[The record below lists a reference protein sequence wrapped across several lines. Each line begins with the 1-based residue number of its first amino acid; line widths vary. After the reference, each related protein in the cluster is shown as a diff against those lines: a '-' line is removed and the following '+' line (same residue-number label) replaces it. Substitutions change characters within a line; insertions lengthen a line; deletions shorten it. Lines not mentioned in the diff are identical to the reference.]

1 MERNKE
7 GMEEFKIITDTTADL
22 PADYI
27 RENGLGIMVLPYIVD
42 GVSYGVDK
50 KMEVKEFYDRMR
62 AGMMPTTS
70 QVNPE
75 TAKEYLNRFLEENK
89 KLLVLS
95 FSSGLSGTCNNVT
108 IAAESIRRERP
119 DCRIIVVDTLCASLG
134 EGLLVHKAVQLRKMG
149 KSLEETAAWVE
160 EHRENLV
167 HVFTVDDLFHLHR
180 GGRVSRATAIVG
192 TLAGIKPLLHV
203 DEEGHLTAVGKVRG
217 RKKSL
222 QALVDLMEKQMGS
235 WREKNDCVFISHGDC
250 REDAEYVKKLV
261 EERFGIRNFLVNEI
275 GPTIGAH
282 SGPGT
287 VALFFM
293 GERR

>member
-1 MERNKE
+1 MED
-7 GMEEFKIITDTTADL
+7 FKIITDTTADL
-22 PADYI
+22 PEAYI
-27 RENGLGIMVLPYIVD
+27 QENGLGIMVLPYIVD
-42 GVSYGVDK
+42 GVSYGGEQ

-62 AGMMPTTS
+62 GGMMPTTS

-75 TAKEYLNRFLEENK
+75 TAKEYLNGFLEESRQ
-89 KLLVLS
+89 LLVLS
-95 FSSGLSGTCNNVT
+95 FSSGLSGTCGNVNL
-108 IAAESIRRERP
+108 AAKEIMEERP
-119 DCRIIVVDTLCASLG
+119 DCRIVVIDTLCASLG
-134 EGLLVHKAVQLRKMG
+134 EGLLVHKAVQLKKQG
-149 KSLEETAAWVE
+149 KSLEETACWVE
-160 EHRENLV
+160 EHKENLV

-203 DEEGHLTAVGKVRG
+203 DGEGHLTAVGKVRG

-222 QALVDLMEKQMGS
+222 QSLVDMMEKQMGS
-235 WREKNDCVFISHGDC
+235 RRGENDCVFISHGDC
-250 REDAEYVKKLV
+250 AEDADYVRQMVK
-261 EERFGIRNFLVNEI
+261 ERFGIDDFLINEI

-293 GERR
+293 GDVR